1 VAEQLADMSLI
12 ISTRARGDFNS
23 VEACQSRE
31 VDRRLCWRDPSN
43 EDDAARARDRHSI
56 SVRDGLGR
64 VAHEPTVITVL
75 PDEWVDLSVIV
86 MVPTRAWDHA
96 GSRLSHAPT
105 T

>member
-1 VAEQLADMSLI
+1 
-12 ISTRARGDFNS
+12 
-23 VEACQSRE
+23 
-31 VDRRLCWRDPSN
+31 
-43 EDDAARARDRHSI
+43 
-56 SVRDGLGR
+56 
-64 VAHEPTVITVL
+64 VITVL